1 MLEKLRFNFIA
12 LNMALA
18 TLVLVV
24 VFSAICHLEHQS
36 SVSEVLDELEIAL
49 DRSEADASPAGRPL
63 IGKHPDEEPA
73 HLPIAVYRIGEDGD
87 YAQTG
92 VSNATISEAVIEIAC
107 REAASSEAER
117 GHLGEAGLYFAK
129 RSTPEGTLVA
139 FADEGAVSSWQGLSA
154 TLLLVGVVALA
165 AFFLISIFFSR
176 WTLRPVE
183 HAWNQQKQ
191 FVATPRTSLK
201 RP

>member
-1 MLEKLRFNFIA
+1 MLEKLRFKFIA

-24 VFSAICHLEHQS
+24 VSSAICYLEHQS

-107 REAASSEAER
+107 REAAS
-117 GHLGEAGLYFAK
+117 
-129 RSTPEGTLVA
+129 
-139 FADEGAVSSWQGLSA
+139 
-154 TLLLVGVVALA
+154 
-165 AFFLISIFFSR
+165 
-176 WTLRPVE
+176 
-183 HAWNQQKQ
+183 
-191 FVATPRTSLK
+191 
-201 RP
+201 